1 MISIQRCKTRLLQEI
16 QTLKAWMNCMVTNL
30 RISNRLIRTR
40 HTFKCN
46 NNNQRIIKKQV
57 IRAEMLLMISAGVII
72 TQYQIKVTIF
82 QENNFQELKH
92 NLAPTKLSK
101 VSDENSASSNNHNY
115 LRLSKL
121 SHLIQ
126 SISSNS
132 KCLWHLRKLQVL
144 KLVLIAA
151 VIAKNLLAHSSSK
164 QQQLNQSNR

>member
-1 MISIQRCKTRLLQEI
+1 
-16 QTLKAWMNCMVTNL
+16 MVTNL

-40 HTFKCN
+40 HTFKLNNFKCN

-115 LRLSKL
+115 LSLSKL
-121 SHLIQ
+121 SLLI
-126 SISSNS
+126 
-132 KCLWHLRKLQVL
+132 
-144 KLVLIAA
+144 
-151 VIAKNLLAHSSSK
+151 
-164 QQQLNQSNR
+164 